1 MRMLIGILTVA
12 LAALPYAAI
21 ADGDAESDLENP
33 RPIEV
38 EIEFEDD
45 GFVLSVTGEA
55 EGLTPG
61 DTYISLVYD
70 VGSEAEGPDACE
82 PTIFDPAD
90 PNNILATMF
99 LGVWSVD
106 ADGNGEL
113 GPLVNPTPLS
123 LIGTVSI
130 RNLAVF
136 DAMGNAGF
144 GPHAVLACGEVGGDD
159 DSDSDSDSDSD

>member
-1 MRMLIGILTVA
+1 MQTYLGILTVV
-12 LAALPYAAI
+12 LAAMPYAAI
-21 ADGDAESDLENP
+21 ADGDVESELEVP

-38 EIEFEDD
+38 EIDFEDI
-45 GFVLSVTGEA
+45 GAGMIRVTGEA

-61 DTYISLVYD
+61 DTYVSLVYD

-82 PTIFDPAD
+82 PTIFDPSD

-99 LGVWSVD
+99 LGVWFVD
-106 ADGNGEL
+106 ADGNGTL

-123 LIGTVSI
+123 KIRTVSI
-130 RNLAVF
+130 RNEAVF
-136 DAMGNAGF
+136 DANGDAGF

-159 DSDSDSDSDSD
+159 DGDDDEDDD